1 MGAPGSARATHSKT
15 ALYNGPMSILTH
27 GSDLRLAPTIR
38 PLVTTGDGTVRG
50 ALTKLTSLGFQALQL
65 DATLPGVRPREL
77 SQRAR
82 KDLLALFARQGLQL
96 AGLDLFLPR
105 QHFTEASHIDRAMSA
120 ALAAIEL
127 AADLGRVPV
136 SLALPLGEVKDE
148 IKSTLIE
155 AADGRGIQLAVHAE
169 DELDALATWLDALE
183 LRALGAGIDPAA
195 LLARGEKAV
204 RTTQR
209 FAKRLTVAR
218 LSDLTSG
225 ALRCAVGEGELD
237 IEAYRITLDLAGGRS
252 GPVVLDLRGL
262 ESPATAA
269 ATGKAA
275 WDKAAFTM

>member
-1 MGAPGSARATHSKT
+1 
-15 ALYNGPMSILTH
+15 MSILTH

-38 PLVTTGDGTVRG
+38 PLVTAGDGTVRT
-50 ALTKLTSLGFQALQL
+50 ALTQLAKLEFQSVQL
-65 DATLPGVRPREL
+65 DATLPGIRPREL

-82 KDLLALFARQGLQL
+82 KDLIALLARQNLQL

-105 QHFTEASHIDRAMSA
+105 QHFTEAEHIDRAMSA

-127 AADLGRVPV
+127 AADMGRVPV
-136 SLALPLGEVKDE
+136 SLALPLSEVKDE

-155 AADGRGIQLAVHAE
+155 AADGRGIQLAIHAE
-169 DELDALATWLDALE
+169 DELDALAAWLDAND

-195 LLARGEKAV
+195 LLARGQKAV
-204 RTTQR
+204 RSTQR

-225 ALRCAVGEGELD
+225 ALRCAIGEGELD
-237 IEAYRITLDLAGGRS
+237 IAAYRITLDLAAGRT

-262 ESPATAA
+262 EAPLAA
-269 ATGKAA
+269 AETAKKA
-275 WDKAAFTM
+275 WDQAAFTM